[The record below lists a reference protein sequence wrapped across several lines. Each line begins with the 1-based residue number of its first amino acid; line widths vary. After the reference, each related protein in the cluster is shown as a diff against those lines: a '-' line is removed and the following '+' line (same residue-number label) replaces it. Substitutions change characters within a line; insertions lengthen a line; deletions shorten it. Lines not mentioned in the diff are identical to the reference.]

1 MDLQFVMTNPG
12 TETNQFMSNLHL
24 TPSEPHPTVGNPED
38 DQSMSDLLLTSS
50 HTHSTLGDLE
60 NWVLSMLNDSGDGG
74 VKDADDLPS
83 PSKIP
88 VEGIPSPG
96 LAADA
101 AAGAEIGQPASG
113 SREVGGDRFLPSAGA
128 PHVAVGN
135 ELPPGH
141 GSHVQMEGD
150 QSLAHARCCTDIS
163 TDRVGAVPETG
174 SLEGDGSRGPLE
186 LPVGHVASS
195 SSATGPDYLHLK
207 SAEGFIQPDTGTY
220 EVGNPGPSTS
230 RTAEEIPTSEFSID
244 LLFKKK
250 FSINFLEEVAFLR
263 ELLENRFY
271 FGDLKLLH
279 RLVHPQKPPT
289 SQQRY
294 ITKFEPKLDDGDKK
308 AGYWKEKE
316 AKAIRDASASRN
328 IVGLKRTLEYMKG
341 NKRTHWLADEYV
353 ALEPAGHDAW
363 HILVRTH
370 PH

>member
-1 MDLQFVMTNPG
+1 MA
-12 TETNQFMSNLHL
+12 LHL
-24 TPSEPHPTVGNPED
+24 SAAEPSLRKKAAASEY
-38 DQSMSDLLLTSS
+38 LLTSS

-101 AAGAEIGQPASG
+101 AAVAEIVQPASG
-113 SREVGGDRFLPSAGA
+113 SLGGASFIPSAGA

-230 RTAEEIPTSEFSID
+230 RTAEEEIPTSEFSID

-250 FSINFLEEVAFLR
+250 S
-263 ELLENRFY
+263 
-271 FGDLKLLH
+271 
-279 RLVHPQKPPT
+279 P
-289 SQQRY
+289 
-294 ITKFEPKLDDGDKK
+294 
-308 AGYWKEKE
+308 
-316 AKAIRDASASRN
+316 
-328 IVGLKRTLEYMKG
+328 
-341 NKRTHWLADEYV
+341 
-353 ALEPAGHDAW
+353 
-363 HILVRTH
+363 
-370 PH
+370 